1 MSESKGFY
9 EIGNT
14 GNGYLVTYHTC
25 ERGGFIHRQGDQGT
39 VVASV
44 KTLEEAEKIF
54 DAVNTKATVGHPA
67 STVQTW
73 YPPTTRVVSVALLQK
88 VHDLIARQEYY
99 DDEVDA
105 ALFEI
110 DAIIKLPP
118 L

>member
-44 KTLEEAEKIF
+44 KTLEEAEKIVN
-54 DAVNTKATVGHPA
+54 AENTKATVAQSPNVG
-67 STVQTW
+67 SQDT
-73 YPPTTRVVSVALLQK
+73 
-88 VHDLIARQEYY
+88 
-99 DDEVDA
+99 A
-105 ALFEI
+105 AK
-110 DAIIKLPP
+110 DSAPDHHNP
-118 L
+118 Y